1 MDELFITCAEH
12 LEPLLLDELREL
24 RVPGLRLAKRGV
36 YAEKSMDTVYT
47 VNYLSR
53 LATRVLWPLASFFC
67 PDQKAL
73 YAHAR
78 RIPFLHYMDEKKTFA
93 IDSNV
98 SHHPRLRHSLYAAQ
112 VVKDALCDAIR
123 EAKGARPNVDVK
135 NPDVQWH
142 LFIHKERATLSLDT
156 SGSPLYKRGWK
167 RPVAEATLPETIA
180 AALLKLASYTPEEI
194 LCDPFCGSGTLLIE
208 AASIATRTP
217 AGFLR
222 KSWGFLHMPQH
233 QEAKWQQFK
242 QIFDNK
248 RIPLPPNT
256 LFGADKDLTALS
268 SSSAHCSKFDFGK
281 SITLTH
287 KEVYSY
293 SPAKRATLVIT
304 DPPFG
309 KRLASSSKI
318 YEELGLFLKKQGA
331 RGFILAPDEALL
343 KPIGG
348 GIKKRFKI
356 SYGGMESF
364 LYEIDFN
371 VIDVGN
377 G

>member
-12 LEPLLLDELREL
+12 LEPLLIEELKEL
-24 RVPGLRLAKRGV
+24 RVPGVRLGLRGV
-36 YAEKSMDTVYT
+36 YAEKRMDTVYT

-53 LATRVLWPLASFFC
+53 LATRVLWPLATFFC

-73 YAHAR
+73 YSNAR
-78 RIPFLHYMDEKKTFA
+78 RIPFLNYMDERHTFA

-112 VVKDALCDAIR
+112 VVKDALCDRIR
-123 EAKGARPNVDVK
+123 EVRGTRPSVDLK

-156 SGSPLYKRGWK
+156 SGAPLYKRGWK
-167 RPVAEATLPETIA
+167 KSMTEASLPETIA
-180 AALLKLASYTPEEI
+180 AALLKCAHYTKEEI
-194 LCDPFCGSGTLLIE
+194 FCDPFCGSGTLLIE
-208 AASIATRTP
+208 AAYMATHTP

-222 KSWGFLHMPQH
+222 KTWGFLRMP
-233 QEAKWQQFK
+233 EYDEKKWHQFK
-242 QIFDNK
+242 QIFDAK
-248 RIPLPPNT
+248 RIPLRESS

-268 SSSAHCSKFDFGK
+268 GCRAHCSKFDFGK
-281 SITLTH
+281 SIELTH

-293 SPAKRATLVIT
+293 SPPQRATLILT

-309 KRLASSSKI
+309 KRLTSSSKI
-318 YEELGLFLKKQGA
+318 YEELGLFLKRQGG
-331 RGFILAPDEALL
+331 RGFILAPSEELL
-343 KPIGG
+343 KPVGG
-348 GIKKRFKI
+348 KAVARFKV

-364 LYEIDFN
+364 LFEIDG
-371 VIDVGN
+371 IDVRN

>member
-1 MDELFITCAEH
+1 MEELFITCAEH
-12 LEPLLLDELREL
+12 LEPLLLDELKEL
-24 RVPGLRLAKRGV
+24 RVPGLRLGARGV

-53 LATRVLWPLASFFC
+53 LATRVLWPLTHFFC

-78 RIPFLHYMDEKKTFA
+78 RIPFLNYMNENQTFA

-112 VVKDALCDAIR
+112 VVKDALCDVIR
-123 EAKGARPNVDVK
+123 EAKGSRPSVDLK

-142 LFIHKERATLSLDT
+142 LFIHKEHATLSLDT
-156 SGSPLYKRGWK
+156 SGAPLYKRGWK
-167 RPVAEATLPETIA
+167 KSIIEATLPETIA
-180 AALLKLASYTPEEI
+180 AALLRLARYTPEEI

-208 AASIATRTP
+208 AASIATQTP

-222 KSWGFLHMPQH
+222 KTWGFLRMPEH
-233 QEAKWQQFK
+233 DEKKWQQFK
-242 QIFDNK
+242 QIFDAK
-248 RIPLPPNT
+248 RIPLGQDR

-268 SSSAHCSKFDFGK
+268 GCSAHCSKFDFGK
-281 SITLTH
+281 SIALTH

-293 SPAKRATLVIT
+293 SPAKNATLIIT

-309 KRLASSSKI
+309 KRLTSSAKI

-343 KPIGG
+343 KPVGG
-348 GIKKRFKI
+348 KIKARFPLN
-356 SYGGMESF
+356 YGGMESF
-364 LYEIDFN
+364 LFEIDG
-371 VIDVGN
+371 IDVGN